1 MRPFAERTYFPREV
15 RAAFHML
22 TFVVE
27 RLQQRA
33 PEIRCHEL
41 ALAAGILIADKMP
54 DQLATITWSGTY
66 GAVEHSWLDVQPR
79 RSANSEWFILDVY
92 AVGQM
97 PQVRLVDGSVYLPEA
112 KLFQRGERRRDV
124 DSLLAKSLFSEMR
137 EIIEGRERAAT
148 ASWEAVA

>member
-1 MRPFAERTYFPREV
+1 MRPFAERAYFPPEV

-41 ALAAGILIADKMP
+41 ARAAAILIADKLP

-79 RSANSEWFILDVY
+79 RSRSCEWFILDVY

-112 KLFQRGERRRDV
+112 KLFQRGARRSDV

-137 EIIEGRERAAT
+137 EILGKRVGEHPPSWGAA
-148 ASWEAVA
+148 A